1 MSRIV
6 LLLTREFVKWV
17 LIANIIAWPVAFYA
31 MRIWLNE
38 YPYRAKIG
46 IEIFLLSG
54 LIALF
59 ISLFTVIY
67 QASKAAVA
75 NPANSLKYE

>member
-1 MSRIV
+1 
-6 LLLTREFVKWV
+6 
-17 LIANIIAWPVAFYA
+17 
-31 MRIWLNE
+31 MRVWLNE

-75 NPANSLKYE
+75 NPADSLKYE